1 MKIPEICRYCGGFVR
16 KGDTCEIHKKSN
28 QKIYICTNCN
38 AYVMCHKK
46 TGLPMGKIANAVLRL
61 KRQDTHR
68 VFDSFWRSRKWSR
81 SKAYSWLAS
90 SMNMPE
96 GDAHIAYFE
105 MDECE
110 QVIKICREYEET
122 EAT

>member
-16 KGDTCEIHKKSN
+16 KGSTKEIHKKGN
-28 QKIYICTNCN
+28 QKIYICTNCT

-61 KRQDTHR
+61 KRQEIHR
-68 VFDSFWRSRKWSR
+68 IFDSFWKSRKWSR
-81 SKAYSWLAS
+81 NKAYLWLAS
-90 SMNMPE
+90 SMGIPE
-96 GDAHIAYFE
+96 EDAHIAYFE

-110 QVIKICREYEET
+110 QVIQLCRDYKEK
-122 EAT
+122 EAA